1 MLKFFRKEDGLVT
14 IEWVGIAA
22 VMVLAAL
29 AITAFV
35 MQGADQA
42 SNTVRAGVL
51 SVDASNPAG
60 PGAFGNG
67 SADPVN

>member
-35 MQGADQA
+35 MQGADTAAGTINTGLGTVNA
-42 SNTVRAGVL
+42 S
-51 SVDASNPAG
+51 DPAG
-60 PGAFGNG
+60 PGDFGNG
-67 SADPVN
+67 TAQ

>member
-42 SNTVRAGVL
+42 AGSINEGL
-51 SVDASNPAG
+51 ETVDASDPAG
-60 PGAFGNG
+60 PGTFGNG
-67 SADPVN
+67 TEQ

>member
-42 SNTVRAGVL
+42 GGTVRQGVL
-51 SVDASNPAG
+51 SVNASDPAG
-60 PGAFGNG
+60 PGQFGNG
-67 SADPVN
+67 TADTVN